1 MNETSQLLQEIAKL
15 SPAEQTKLA
24 GNPLLGQLAK
34 LSPAELSALKG
45 GALLDGLTK
54 LSPTE
59 LAQVQIT
66 VARQRGHAMAKSAG
80 SSVTGRGWNSW
91 GKPFV
96 AG

>member
-1 MNETSQLLQEIAKL
+1 MNEKSQLLQELATL
-15 SPAEQTKLA
+15 SPAELVKLS
-24 GNPLLGQLAK
+24 GNPLLGQLAR
-34 LSPAELSALKG
+34 LPPSALAALKG
-45 GALLDGLTK
+45 GVLLDELTK

-59 LAQVQIT
+59 LMQVQIT

-80 SSVTGRGWNSW
+80 SSATSRGWNTW